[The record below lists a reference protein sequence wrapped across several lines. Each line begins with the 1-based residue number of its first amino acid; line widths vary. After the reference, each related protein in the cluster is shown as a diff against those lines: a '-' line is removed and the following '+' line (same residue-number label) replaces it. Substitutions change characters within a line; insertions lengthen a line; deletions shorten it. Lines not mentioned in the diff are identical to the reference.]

1 MKCCRKLSSRV
12 KGSWGEKVTV
22 KGNGHITESKAKMLA
37 AAMRE
42 LPELVAPLSKVLH
55 EPLSNQQYESL
66 GRNDIFE
73 VRPPSLTFGVA
84 ASSSVTQRVRIVNV
98 SQTPQRLHVLAPA
111 SSGFSMK
118 YKKKGTL
125 APGCAEVIDVTYTP
139 QDFGYHHDVIRL
151 HTGTDNLVVPLHAYP
166 VMISDAERAI
176 PARLDFMCSL
186 GDAHT
191 RIIRLTNPV
200 PVQFAYEL
208 AVDQDHAHI
217 SIEPMHGIVPP
228 SGHAE
233 ITVKYAPTKAVTA
246 AAQLTA
252 RISQFNLKP
261 CKCTITGTPTQG
273 KKVQCDLYIAA
284 KLLKIF
290 VNYYSADYCYR
301 SAVHLHCNR
310 SQVSRK

>member
-1 MKCCRKLSSRV
+1 
-12 KGSWGEKVTV
+12 
-22 KGNGHITESKAKMLA
+22 MLA
-37 AAMRE
+37 ASMRE
-42 LPELVAPLSKVLH
+42 LPELVAPPTKVLH
-55 EPLSNQQYESL
+55 EPLSNQHYESL

-84 ASSSVTQRVRIVNV
+84 ASSAVTQRVRIVNV
-98 SQTPQRLHVLAPA
+98 SETPQRLHVLAPT
-111 SSGFSMK
+111 SSGFSIK

-139 QDFGYHHDVIRL
+139 QDFGYHHDTIRL
-151 HTGTDNLVVPLHAYP
+151 LTGTDNLIVPLHAYP
-166 VMISDAERAI
+166 VMINDAERAI
-176 PARLDFMCSL
+176 PARLDFVCSL
-186 GDAHT
+186 GDEQT